1 MIKIY
6 VNGKEMQVKE
16 GISITALL
24 AELKADVKY
33 AAVELNLQILDRA
46 SYASSHLKDGDNI
59 EIILPVGGGSQE
71 ALVIVESPAKAK
83 TIEKFLGKGFLVR
96 SSMGHIIDLPMRKMG
111 VDIEN
116 NFEPS
121 YVVISKKKKLLSELK
136 SEARDKDIIYI
147 ATDPDREGE
156 AIGWH
161 LASQLGKNKEVKRVV
176 FHEITKKAILEAF
189 ENPAEI
195 DIKLVNAQQARRV
208 IDRIVGYS
216 LSPLLWKKITRG
228 LSAGRVQSI
237 AVKMIV
243 DREREIQAFVPQEY
257 WELEAELKKGKD
269 RKTFFAQ
276 LDKIDDKKAGI
287 KDKAAADGILSE
299 LQGAEYRV
307 KDIKQ
312 TEKKLNPQ
320 APFTTSKMQQEAF
333 NKLHFRAGKTMK
345 IAQQLYEGL
354 DIGKEGT
361 VGLITYMRTDSVK
374 VAFSAIEEA
383 RFYIKDKFG
392 ADYLP
397 SAANEYKSKKAAQ
410 EAHEAIRP
418 TSVSREPDSI
428 KEYLSQDQY
437 RLYKLV
443 WSKFVASQ
451 MKPALLSV
459 TSVDIIAGRCMFRA
473 SGTSVVFSGFK
484 AAYDIEEEGED
495 KEKTKKAYLPKLEAG
510 EVLELIKLDPTQH
523 FTKPPPR
530 YTDASLVKALE
541 EDGIGRPSTYAP
553 TIETIVARYYIRRE
567 GSALWPTELGI
578 VVNDL
583 LTKSFPVIIDEEFT
597 AKMEEELDEIEEG
610 KVEWPQ
616 ALKDFYG
623 PFSQWLSKAQIEMK
637 EVKKDVEEL
646 DEVCEKCGRK
656 MVVKWGRRGKFKSCS
671 GFPECKNAKPMVT
684 TGIKCPEPGCDGE
697 LVERRSR
704 RGAFYGCSRFP
715 KCRHVENKPKVTEGG
730 LPPEEGKQGS
740 RE

>member
-1 MIKIY
+1 MIKIR
-6 VNGKEMQVKE
+6 VNGKDMRVEE
-16 GISITALL
+16 GMSGAALL
-24 AELKADVKY
+24 AGLKADVKY

-46 SYASSHLKDGDNI
+46 SYPSSILRDGDSI
-59 EIILPVGGGSQE
+59 EIILPVGGGSQQ

-116 NFEPS
+116 DFAPS

-136 SEARDKDIIYI
+136 SEAKDKDIIYI

-161 LASQLGKNKEVKRVV
+161 LASQLGKNKEVRRVV

-189 ENPAEI
+189 ENPADI

-216 LSPLLWKKITRG
+216 LSPLLWKKLTRG

-237 AVKMIV
+237 AVKLKA

-257 WELEAELKKGKD
+257 WELEAELRKNGD

-276 LDKIDDKKAGI
+276 LEKIGGSKAEV
-287 KDKAAADGILSE
+287 KDKSAADGILSE

-307 KDIKQ
+307 KEIKP

-397 SAANEYKSKKAAQ
+397 SAANEYRSKKAAQ

-418 TSVSREPDSI
+418 TSVSREPESI

-437 RLYKLV
+437 RLYRLI

-459 TSVDIIAGRCMFRA
+459 LSVDISAGRCLFRA
-473 SGTSVVFSGFK
+473 SGTSVVFPGFK
-484 AAYDIEEEGED
+484 AAYDIEEDGE
-495 KEKTKKAYLPKLEAG
+495 EKAKKAYLPKLEAG
-510 EVLELIKLDPTQH
+510 EAVELVKLDPTQH

-530 YTDASLVKALE
+530 YTDSSLVKAL
-541 EDGIGRPSTYAP
+541 
-553 TIETIVARYYIRRE
+553 
-567 GSALWPTELGI
+567 
-578 VVNDL
+578 
-583 LTKSFPVIIDEEFT
+583 
-597 AKMEEELDEIEEG
+597 
-610 KVEWPQ
+610 
-616 ALKDFYG
+616 
-623 PFSQWLSKAQIEMK
+623 
-637 EVKKDVEEL
+637 
-646 DEVCEKCGRK
+646 
-656 MVVKWGRRGKFKSCS
+656 
-671 GFPECKNAKPMVT
+671 
-684 TGIKCPEPGCDGE
+684 
-697 LVERRSR
+697 
-704 RGAFYGCSRFP
+704 
-715 KCRHVENKPKVTEGG
+715 
-730 LPPEEGKQGS
+730 
-740 RE
+740 